1 MAERFPTAIPEH
13 GEIKM
18 GHTQTNAGPYLYC
31 KGDFLVN
38 VCARISLINE
48 GKW

>member
-1 MAERFPTAIPEH
+1 MGERFPTANLEN

-18 GHTQTNAGPYLYC
+18 GHTLQRRSLPLLQ
-31 KGDFLVN
+31 GDFLVN
-38 VCARISLINE
+38 VCTRISLIND

>member
-1 MAERFPTAIPEH
+1 MTERFPTANLEN

-18 GHTQTNAGPYLYC
+18 GHTLERRSLPLMQ
-31 KGDFLVN
+31 GDFPVI
-38 VCARISLINE
+38 VCTGISLINE

>member
-1 MAERFPTAIPEH
+1 MAERFPTATLEH

-18 GHTQTNAGPYLYC
+18 GHTLERRSLPLLQ
-31 KGDFLVN
+31 GDFLVN
-38 VCARISLINE
+38 VCTRISLIND